1 MTQPTY
7 IGATVGKDGAFAQA
21 GDAASIGSRRRA
33 GWTVCAVHRHPLAN
47 LGGHTFCV
55 DSKWPR

>member
-21 GDAASIGSRRRA
+21 GDAASIGSPGVVLVGQSA
-33 GWTVCAVHRHPLAN
+33 QSIDTH
-47 LGGHTFCV
+47 
-55 DSKWPR
+55 